1 MVTGYGRAMVRL
13 RHHGR
18 ASLCLALIALAM
30 PAAAQTEPAGADI
43 YIGTLER
50 DGHAIVLR
58 RCDLVENRYLLEDA
72 PGGQAL
78 AAMRKV
84 SLPAYGEVV
93 ARYVERDG
101 QSILLVESIERL
113 TPGKDC
119 HLGRALEDI
128 GRGED
133 AR

>member
-1 MVTGYGRAMVRL
+1 MVRL
-13 RHHGR
+13 RRHGR

-30 PAAAQTEPAGADI
+30 PASAQTELASADI

-58 RCDLVENRYLLEDA
+58 RCDLVENGYLLEDA
-72 PGGQAL
+72 PGGKAL
-78 AAMRKV
+78 ASVRKAT
-84 SLPAYGEVV
+84 LPAYGEVL
-93 ARYVERDG
+93 AHYAERDG
-101 QSILLVESIERL
+101 QSILLVESVERL

-128 GRGED
+128 GRGAD